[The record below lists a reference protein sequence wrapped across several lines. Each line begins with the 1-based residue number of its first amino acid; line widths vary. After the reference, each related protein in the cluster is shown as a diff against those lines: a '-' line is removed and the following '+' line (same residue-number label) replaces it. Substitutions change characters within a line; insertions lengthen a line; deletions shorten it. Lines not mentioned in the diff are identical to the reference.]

1 MRSVTGMMAL
11 PAAIW
16 LFHFLDIGEALP
28 EPVGEVDW
36 RPVSRAMLG
45 KRLRVRRDAD
55 YDLHLSISRDIRVC
69 FSWGP
74 RVIRQVSQRGAF
86 VRRASWFV
94 LKAEALLVRGL
105 LLQLQASSL
114 FARYCATRQHPCA
127 KHPVPVSLPPLHAG
141 QI

>member
-1 MRSVTGMMAL
+1 MRAL

-16 LFHFLDIGEALP
+16 LFHFLGMGETLP
-28 EPVGEVDW
+28 EPVGEADW

-55 YDLHLSISRDIRVC
+55 YHLHLSISKDIRVC

-74 RVIRQVSQRGAF
+74 RAIRQVSQRGAF
-86 VRRASWFV
+86 VHRTSCFV
-94 LKAEALLVRGL
+94 LKAEACLVRGL
-105 LLQLQASSL
+105 LLQLQASFL
-114 FARYCATRQHPCA
+114 FAKYCATRQHPCA
-127 KHPVPVSLPPLHAG
+127 KQPIPFPPPCR